1 VVSFALLRFNGKREE
16 FRVMSGMP
24 GDQSVPR
31 LLGRRAESVAL
42 DGVIEEVRVGRSSVL
57 VVRGE
62 PGVGKSVLLD
72 YFVDRASGCRVAR
85 AGGVESEM
93 ELPLAGLQQLV
104 GAWMLER
111 VDHLP
116 PPQQEA
122 LRLAFG
128 LSEGPAADRFL
139 LGLAALSLLS
149 DAAEKRPLVCVID
162 DVQWLDR
169 ESAQVLS
176 FVARR
181 LEAEPVAM
189 VFAVREPCDVQEFD
203 GLPELVV
210 EGLGDEDA
218 RALLASGIPGG
229 LDEQVRDRIV
239 AETRGNPLALLELPR
254 GLTATELAGGFGLLA
269 AHALPGQIEQSY
281 LRRLDTLP
289 DDTRLLLLVAAAEPV
304 GDPLLIWRAGEQLD
318 VGAAAAASAE
328 DAGLLKISERVV
340 FRHPLVRSAIY
351 RAASAQDRR
360 AVHLALA
367 DATDRKADPDR
378 RAWHLAAAAHGP
390 DEEVAL
396 ELERS
401 AGRAQARGGF
411 AAAAAFLQRAVA
423 LTGDAGRRVNR
434 TLAAAHA
441 SLEAGA
447 FAVALGLL
455 AMADAGSPDELQRA
469 RVDLLRAEAA
479 YAQSRGSDAPPLL
492 LRAAKTLEPLD
503 PGLARETYLDAWSAA
518 LFAGRFANSG
528 GLGDVSREAR
538 DAPRPASRP
547 RPSDLLLDGF
557 ALLFTD
563 GRAEAAP
570 VLRRAATGFAGSEV
584 SLEEVL
590 RWGWLATAAAVTVW
604 DFETCLAIA
613 DREVEVARDSGAL
626 AVLAVGLNVYAQA
639 VALGGEFG
647 KASLLTAEADA
658 VTEATGTG
666 VLPYGALVLAGLQGR
681 EAEAS
686 AVIDATITEATAGG
700 QGTAVQYARWASA
713 ILLNGLGRYDE
724 ALAAARDASDDA
736 PELFVSAWALSELI
750 EAGARSGQ
758 MEAASG
764 ALGRLAE
771 HARASPTDW
780 GLGIVA
786 RSSALLAKGKEAEGL
801 FREAIERLDRTQLR
815 PERARAHLLYGEW
828 LRREN
833 RRVEAREQLRVAYDM
848 LAGIGMEAF
857 AERARSELSATGGK
871 VRKRSA
877 LARDDL
883 TDQERQIAQLARG
896 GLSNPEIGA
905 RLFLSPRT
913 VEWHLHKVF
922 GKLGIRSRR
931 ELANAL
937 PSAEHRFDDTPPGGS
952 LEVAV
957 DVES

>member
-1 VVSFALLRFNGKREE
+1 MVPAALLRLDGKGGR
-16 FRVMSGMP
+16 FRVISGRL
-24 GDQSVPR
+24 GEQSAPR
-31 LLGRRAESVAL
+31 LRGRRAESVAL
-42 DGVIEEVRVGRSSVL
+42 DRVVEEVRSGRSSVL

-72 YFVDRASGCRVAR
+72 YLVDRASGCRVAR

-111 VDHLP
+111 VDQLP
-116 PPQQEA
+116 RPQQEA

-128 LSEGPAADRFL
+128 LSEGPGPDRFL

-189 VFAVREPCDVQEFD
+189 VFAVREPGDVQELG

-269 AHALPGQIEQSY
+269 AHALPGRIEQSY

-289 DDTRLLLLVAAAEPV
+289 DDTRMLLLVAAAEPV
-304 GDPLLIWRAGEQLD
+304 GDPLLIWRAAEPLG

-328 DAGLLKISERVV
+328 DAGLLTISERVM

-351 RAASAQDRR
+351 RAASARDRW

-367 DATDRKADPDR
+367 DATDREADPDR
-378 RAWHLAAAAHGP
+378 RAWHLAAAAQGP

-423 LTGDAGRRVNR
+423 LTGDMAHRVDR
-434 TLAAAHA
+434 ALAAAHA

-455 AMADAGSPDELQRA
+455 ARADAGSPDELQRA
-469 RVDLLRAEAA
+469 RLDLLRAEAA

-503 PGLARETYLDAWSAA
+503 PELARETYLDAWSAA

-528 GLGDVSREAR
+528 GLVDVSRAAR
-538 DAPRPASRP
+538 DAPRPAGDPAFRSKR
-547 RPSDLLLDGF
+547 
-557 ALLFTD
+557 AC
-563 GRAEAAP
+563 GR
-570 VLRRAATGFAGSEV
+570 
-584 SLEEVL
+584 
-590 RWGWLATAAAVTVW
+590 
-604 DFETCLAIA
+604 
-613 DREVEVARDSGAL
+613 
-626 AVLAVGLNVYAQA
+626 
-639 VALGGEFG
+639 
-647 KASLLTAEADA
+647 
-658 VTEATGTG
+658 
-666 VLPYGALVLAGLQGR
+666 
-681 EAEAS
+681 
-686 AVIDATITEATAGG
+686 
-700 QGTAVQYARWASA
+700 
-713 ILLNGLGRYDE
+713 
-724 ALAAARDASDDA
+724 
-736 PELFVSAWALSELI
+736 
-750 EAGARSGQ
+750 
-758 MEAASG
+758 
-764 ALGRLAE
+764 
-771 HARASPTDW
+771 
-780 GLGIVA
+780 
-786 RSSALLAKGKEAEGL
+786 
-801 FREAIERLDRTQLR
+801 
-815 PERARAHLLYGEW
+815 
-828 LRREN
+828 
-833 RRVEAREQLRVAYDM
+833 
-848 LAGIGMEAF
+848 
-857 AERARSELSATGGK
+857 
-871 VRKRSA
+871 
-877 LARDDL
+877 
-883 TDQERQIAQLARG
+883 
-896 GLSNPEIGA
+896 
-905 RLFLSPRT
+905 
-913 VEWHLHKVF
+913 
-922 GKLGIRSRR
+922 
-931 ELANAL
+931 
-937 PSAEHRFDDTPPGGS
+937 
-952 LEVAV
+952 
-957 DVES
+957 

>member
-1 VVSFALLRFNGKREE
+1 
-16 FRVMSGMP
+16 MP
-24 GDQSVPR
+24 DEQGAPR
-31 LLGRRAESVAL
+31 LRGRRAESIAL
-42 DGVIEEVRVGRSSVL
+42 DRVVEAVRSGRSSVL

-62 PGVGKSVLLD
+62 AGVGKSVLLD
-72 YFVDRASGCRVAR
+72 DLAARASGCRVAR

-111 VDHLP
+111 IDHLP

-128 LSEGPAADRFL
+128 LSEGPPPDRFL

-149 DAAEKRPLVCVID
+149 DAAEKQPLVCVID

-169 ESAQVLS
+169 ESVQVLS

-181 LEAEPVAM
+181 LDAEPVAM
-189 VFAVREPCDVQEFD
+189 LFGVREPCDVQELGD
-203 GLPELVV
+203 LPELVV

-218 RALLASGIPGG
+218 RALLASGIPGS
-229 LDEQVRDRIV
+229 LDEEVRDRIV

-269 AHALPGQIEQSY
+269 AHALPGRIELSY
-281 LRRLDTLP
+281 LRRLDALP
-289 DDTRLLLLVAAAEPV
+289 DDTRLLLL
-304 GDPLLIWRAGEQLD
+304 I
-318 VGAAAAASAE
+318 ASAE
-328 DAGLLKISERVV
+328 PAGDPVLVWRAAESLGVGAGAAGPAENAGLLTISERVV

-351 RAASAQDRR
+351 RGASRLDRR

-367 DATDRKADPDR
+367 DATDREADPDR
-378 RAWHLAAAAHGP
+378 RAWHLATAAERP

-411 AAAAAFLQRAVA
+411 GAAAAFLQRAVA
-423 LTGDAGRRVNR
+423 LTGDVARRVNR
-434 TLAAAHA
+434 ALAAAAA
-441 SLEAGA
+441 SLDAGA
-447 FAVALGLL
+447 FAAALGLL
-455 AMADAGSPDELQRA
+455 AMAEAGAPDELQRA

-479 YAQSRGSDAPPLL
+479 YAQRRGNDAPPLL
-492 LRAAKTLEPLD
+492 VRAAKTLEPLD
-503 PGLARETYLDAWSAA
+503 AKLARETYLDAWSAA
-518 LFAGRFANSG
+518 LFAGRFASG
-528 GLGDVSREAR
+528 GGLAGVSQMAR
-538 DAPRPASRP
+538 DGPRPAGDP
-547 RPSDLLLDGF
+547 RPSDHLLDGF
-557 ALLFTD
+557 AVLFTG

-570 VLRRAATGFAGSEV
+570 LLQRAAAGFAGPDA

-604 DFETCLAIA
+604 DFESCLAIA
-613 DREVEVARDSGAL
+613 EREVEVARDLGAL
-626 AVLAVGLNVYAQA
+626 AVLAVGLNVYAQG
-639 VALGGEFG
+639 VALSGEFE
-647 KASLLTAEADA
+647 KASLLIAEADA
-658 VTEATGTG
+658 VTQATGTA
-666 VLPYGALVLAGLQGR
+666 VLPYGALVFAGLRGR

-686 AVIDATITEATAGG
+686 ALIDATIREATAGG

-713 ILLNGLGRYDE
+713 ILLNGLGRYEE

-750 EAGARSGQ
+750 EAAGRSGQ
-758 MEAASG
+758 TEMAGG
-764 ALGRLAE
+764 ALRQLTE
-771 HARASPTDW
+771 HVRASPTEW

-786 RSSALLAKGKEAEGL
+786 RSSALLSEGKAAERL
-801 FREAIERLDRTQLR
+801 FREAIEHLDRTQLR
-815 PERARAHLLYGEW
+815 PEGARAHLLYGEW

-833 RRVEAREQLRVAYDM
+833 RRVEAREQLRVAYDVFV
-848 LAGIGMEAF
+848 GIGMEAF
-857 AERARSELSATGGK
+857 AERTRGELSATGGK

-877 LARDDL
+877 QTRDDL

-905 RLFLSPRT
+905 RMFLSPRT

-922 GKLGIRSRR
+922 GKLGIGSRR

-937 PSAEHRFDDTPPGGS
+937 SDAPNRSEDPPPEGAP
-952 LEVAV
+952 EVAV
-957 DVES
+957 DA